1 MGRIDVTPDQVTA
14 AGGAVGDV
22 GSAVSALPGAV
33 SGVGGAASEPPATAA
48 ALETLAAEWMAG
60 GERLSDDLI
69 AMGELTVVSAM
80 VYRDTDESNMGG
92 GSVGAGGGGGGSS
105 SW

>member
-14 AGGAVGDV
+14 AGGAVADIG
-22 GSAVSALPGAV
+22 GAVAALPGAV
-33 SGVGGAASEPPATAA
+33 SGVAGSASEPPATAG

-60 GERLSDDLI
+60 GERLSDDLE
-69 AMGELTVVSAM
+69 AMGEMTVVSAM
-80 VYRDTDESNMGG
+80 FYRDTDEAGMGG
-92 GSVGAGGGGGGSS
+92 GGV